1 MALVSFLNIS
11 EIELIGFKHVGKDP
25 KISRFS
31 QFYSPETIS
40 IGDNVRIDDFCIF
53 SGNIT
58 IGSHIHISSYSAL
71 YGKSGIELRDFS
83 GLSPRTTL
91 FSESDDFNGDYLI
104 GPQHNKNFTNVKK
117 GKIIL
122 EKYTQTGANVIV
134 LPGVTIGQG
143 SVIGALSL
151 VNCNIPEW
159 SVFGGIPA
167 RFIKTR
173 SRNLLKIIKDYKD
186 L

>member
-1 MALVSFLNIS
+1 MALVSFLSTS
-11 EIELIGFKHVGKDP
+11 EIALIGFKYVGKDP

-40 IGDNVRIDDFCIF
+40 IGDNVRIDDFCIL
-53 SGNIT
+53 SGNISM
-58 IGSHIHISSYSAL
+58 GSHIHISAYSAL
-71 YGKSGIELRDFS
+71 FGKSGIELNDFT

-91 FSESDDFNGDYLI
+91 FSESDDFSGDYLI
-104 GPQHNKNFTNVKK
+104 GPQHNKKFTNVKH

-167 RFIKTR
+167 RFIKP
-173 SRNLLKIIKDYKD
+173 RNRKLLDIIKIYND
-186 L
+186 